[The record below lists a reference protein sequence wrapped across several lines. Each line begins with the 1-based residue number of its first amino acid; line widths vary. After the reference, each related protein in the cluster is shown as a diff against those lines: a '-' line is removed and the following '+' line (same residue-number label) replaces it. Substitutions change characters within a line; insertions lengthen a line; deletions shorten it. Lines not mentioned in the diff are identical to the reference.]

1 MTGAIGSRRFEFR
14 CFDQELATMSF
25 ARNRRVSSGVAALLI
40 AVGTLGLSMTGAAA
54 DLPAVAIGLAHS
66 AASASLYI
74 GVANRYFADEGLDA
88 QLKFFNSDLLVQRA
102 VAEGKLDFGV
112 ASLTASFF
120 DYAAKHRLKIIA
132 SQVSDQAGYP
142 ATALLINKKA
152 YEAGFRSVKDFPN
165 RRIGMTTPGSGERYA
180 LVRIAAKYRLGP
192 DAIKFVWLKTLEKEM
207 ATFSRGEVDAV
218 VLPFATALK
227 FYSSGKGALLIRL
240 SDFTEW
246 QQGVVFTRAQ
256 TIEANRSNVEKFM
269 RAYQRSVAEY
279 DLTFQQRDDE
289 ATALPGPRF
298 REYLMLIANQAKL
311 PPELLQYALPY
322 CDHLARLDVTDIENQ
337 LKFWQGQG
345 MADKAITAA
354 DLLDLSFIG
363 SHIGR

>member
-1 MTGAIGSRRFEFR
+1 
-14 CFDQELATMSF
+14 
-25 ARNRRVSSGVAALLI
+25 
-40 AVGTLGLSMTGAAA
+40 
-54 DLPAVAIGLAHS
+54 
-66 AASASLYI
+66 
-74 GVANRYFADEGLDA
+74 
-88 QLKFFNSDLLVQRA
+88 VQRA

-165 RRIGMTTPGSGERYA
+165 RRIGMTTPGSGERYILA
-180 LVRIAAKYRLGP
+180 RIAAKYRLAP
-192 DAIKFVWLKTLEKEM
+192 DAMKLVWLKTVAKEM
-207 ATFSRGEVDAV
+207 AAFSRGEVDAA
-218 VLPFATALK
+218 VLPFATGLK
-227 FYSSGKGALLIRL
+227 FYSSGRGALLIRL

-289 ATALPGPRF
+289 ATALPGPHF

>member
-1 MTGAIGSRRFEFR
+1 MA
-14 CFDQELATMSF
+14 
-25 ARNRRVSSGVAALLI
+25 
-40 AVGTLGLSMTGAAA
+40 GAAA
-54 DLPAVAIGLAHS
+54 DLRAVPIGLVHS

-74 GVANRYFADEGLDA
+74 GVANGYFTDEGLDA
-88 QLKFFNSDLLVQRA
+88 QIKFFNADLLVQRA

-112 ASLTASFF
+112 VSLTASFF

-142 ATALLINKKA
+142 ATALLINKRA

-165 RRIGMTTPGSGERYA
+165 RRIGMTTPGSGERYTLA
-180 LVRIAAKYRLGP
+180 RIAAKYRLAP
-192 DAIKFVWLKTLEKEM
+192 DAIKLVWLKTRAREM
-207 ATFSRGEVDAV
+207 AAFSRGEIDAAA
-218 VLPFATALK
+218 LPFVTALE
-227 FYSSGKGALLIRL
+227 FYSSSKGALLIRL
-240 SDFTEW
+240 SDFAEW
-246 QQGVVFTRAQ
+246 QQGVVFTRAK
-256 TIEANRSNVEKFM
+256 TIEANRPNVEKFM

-289 ATALPGPRF
+289 GTALPGPHF
-298 REYLMLIANQAKL
+298 REYLMLVAHQARL
-311 PPELLQYALPY
+311 PPELLRYALPY

-345 MADKAITAA
+345 MADKGITAA
-354 DLLDLSFIG
+354 DLLDLSFLG